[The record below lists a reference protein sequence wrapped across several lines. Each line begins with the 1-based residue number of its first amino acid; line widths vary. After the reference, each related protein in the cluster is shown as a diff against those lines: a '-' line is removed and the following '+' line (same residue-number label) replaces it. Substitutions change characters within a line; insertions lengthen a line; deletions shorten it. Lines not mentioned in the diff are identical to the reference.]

1 MVLSF
6 VCFVQLN
13 MIGSSWKT
21 LGITEE
27 TFADFLSHTNDIKG
41 TSLAQLSGPGV
52 TLRKKRQCGSPE
64 RNTPWPF
71 HGCPVNA
78 TGVLGDG
85 FAISSLTSDL
95 TCGLCD
101 KQTGFASNLSQ
112 LSKAIENTFQKRCSD
127 LIVYG
132 VAFGRK
138 YVNKLTKMPE
148 SRESYRQC
156 LVFFVLDVHYKL
168 LGLNFGGSRRT
179 KSLCLLRTSNFHI
192 ETCGGTQSCSKCMAI
207 SCFRGQ
213 NTFCGRTQNSQNF
226 SMVGTVK

>member
-1 MVLSF
+1 MV
-6 VCFVQLN
+6 
-13 MIGSSWKT
+13 GSSWKT

-101 KQTGFASNLSQ
+101 KQTGFASYLSQ
-112 LSKAIENTFQKRCSD
+112 VSKVIEKTLQKSCSD

-132 VAFGRK
+132 VAVGSK
-138 YVNKLTKMPE
+138 YVNKLTEMPE

-156 LVFFVLDVHYKL
+156 HVIVVLNVHYELLDPNFLKKQAEQIFVPITRKQLPYRHMRRNTKL
-168 LGLNFGGSRRT
+168 FKMHGH
-179 KSLCLLRTSNFHI
+179 LLFP
-192 ETCGGTQSCSKCMAI
+192 
-207 SCFRGQ
+207 
-213 NTFCGRTQNSQNF
+213 
-226 SMVGTVK
+226 